1 MTPKWI
7 RHENKW
13 IRHKS
18 NESAIYF
25 GLDSNFYVVDSFRH
39 VADSFIFMADS
50 CCFLTHST
58 FSTSPPCSI
67 YEYVIKFYESGTQK
81 MIQAHISWRVHIIK
95 CRIHEGSWRIHFL
108 LWRIHFSFCLTHFF
122 IRVRQ
127 DTYMNPSS
135 KNMNPAQIKR
145 VPPYISTGIHF
156 MLCRIRFD

>member
-1 MTPKWI
+1 MTTKWI
-7 RHENKW
+7 RHDNKR

-18 NESAIYF
+18 HESAIYF
-25 GLDSNFYVVDSFRH
+25 GLDSDFYVVDSLRD
-39 VADSFIFMADS
+39 VAYSFIFMGDS
-50 CCFLTHST
+50 FWFLPHST

-67 YEYVIKFYESGTQK
+67 YESVIKIYESGTQK
-81 MIQAHISWRVHIIK
+81 TSQAHKSWRVHILK

-108 LWRIHFSFCLTHFF
+108 FWRIHFSFWLTHFF
-122 IRVRQ
+122 TRVRH

-145 VPPYISTGIHF
+145 VPPYISTRIHF